1 MPEKAPPFL
10 QKGELWLS
18 FFAAIFDVDGTLL
31 DSMHLW
37 DHVGEEY
44 LKRKGRTAKPDMQER
59 VRTMSMS
66 QIAKYCREEYGIED
80 APEQIID
87 EINGMVEEKYRTQV
101 LAKDG
106 VRELLQWMHQRGIKM
121 AVATASDRCLIEP
134 ALEKNGLLSY
144 FDQFLTCSEV
154 GAGKDS
160 PKIFLEG
167 CRRLGAIP
175 SETVVFED
183 SLYAMKTAAKAGFQI
198 AAVYDDSALDEQE
211 EIRKVADWYFPKGRK
226 IWADFDQLSQR
237 K

>member
-1 MPEKAPPFL
+1 MHF
-10 QKGELWLS
+10 S
-18 FFAAIFDVDGTLL
+18 AAIFDVDGTLL

-44 LKRKGRTAKPDMQER
+44 LERKGCTAKPDMQER

-66 QIAKYCREEYGIED
+66 QIARYCREEYGIED
-80 APEQIID
+80 APEHIID
-87 EINGMVEEKYRTQV
+87 EINGMVAEKYRTQV
-101 LAKDG
+101 PAKDG
-106 VRELLQWMHQRGIKM
+106 MRELLRWLHQKEIKM

-134 ALEKNGLLSY
+134 ALERTGLLSY

-167 CRRLGAIP
+167 CRRMGTAP

-183 SLYAMKTAAKAGFQI
+183 SLYAMKTAAQAGFQI
-198 AAVYDDSALDEQE
+198 AAVYDDSALNEQE
-211 EIRKVADWYFPKGRK
+211 EIQKLADWYFASGREIK
-226 IWADFDQLSQR
+226 R
-237 K
+237 KLDEM